1 MEKNAGYVIRE
12 SVLFDNK
19 RGFAI
24 AEHGNPKV
32 PAPFVTWQFAE
43 ENGRR
48 DYYWGHYHADEA
60 SAQKDFKD
68 RAADYKRMYKVQEVK
83 PRTIAQQ
90 MKEAAKLTGAA
101 LPRKRL
107 PPTGATDRRIA
118 MPEKYDPL
126 KSAELTTEQNYNMID
141 GILNNGPAP
150 VLPPEEKPLD
160 KVREIPPKRRSRERE
175 ER

>member
-24 AEHGNPKV
+24 AEHEHPKA

-48 DYYWGHYHADEA
+48 DYYWGHYHTDEA

-68 RAADYKRMYKVQEVK
+68 RTADYKRMYKVQEVK

-90 MKEAAKLTGAA
+90 MKEAAKLAEADRGRAA
-101 LPRKRL
+101 PKKTT
-107 PPTGATDRRIA
+107 PDRGDR
-118 MPEKYDPL
+118 
-126 KSAELTTEQNYNMID
+126 
-141 GILNNGPAP
+141 
-150 VLPPEEKPLD
+150 
-160 KVREIPPKRRSRERE
+160 
-175 ER
+175 

>member
-1 MEKNAGYVIRE
+1 MEIRPEKTACIKLFGAACGVGCIISYPTPVFAKYFPLFEGGVPWRKNAGYVIRE

-90 MKEAAKLTGAA
+90 MKEAAKLAEADRGRAA
-101 LPRKRL
+101 PKKTT
-107 PPTGATDRRIA
+107 PDRGDR
-118 MPEKYDPL
+118 
-126 KSAELTTEQNYNMID
+126 
-141 GILNNGPAP
+141 
-150 VLPPEEKPLD
+150 
-160 KVREIPPKRRSRERE
+160 
-175 ER
+175 

>member
-24 AEHGNPKV
+24 AEHENPKA

-48 DYYWGHYHADEA
+48 DYYWGHYHTDEA

-90 MKEAAKLTGAA
+90 MKEAGALA
-101 LPRKRL
+101 EASQGDPIHKKKAPNR
-107 PPTGATDRRIA
+107 GDR
-118 MPEKYDPL
+118 
-126 KSAELTTEQNYNMID
+126 
-141 GILNNGPAP
+141 
-150 VLPPEEKPLD
+150 
-160 KVREIPPKRRSRERE
+160 
-175 ER
+175 

>member
-12 SVLFDNK
+12 SVIFDNK

-24 AEHGNPKV
+24 AEHENPKV

-48 DYYWGHYHADEA
+48 DYYWGHYHTDEA

-68 RAADYKRMYKVQEVK
+68 RAADYRRMYKVQEVK

-90 MKEAAKLTGAA
+90 MKNAQKQAEEHRGQTAPK
-101 LPRKRL
+101 
-107 PPTGATDRRIA
+107 
-118 MPEKYDPL
+118 
-126 KSAELTTEQNYNMID
+126 KSA
-141 GILNNGPAP
+141 P
-150 VLPPEEKPLD
+150 
-160 KVREIPPKRRSRERE
+160 RRDER
-175 ER
+175 

>member
-48 DYYWGHYHADEA
+48 DYYWGHYHTDEA

-90 MKEAAKLTGAA
+90 MKEAGALA
-101 LPRKRL
+101 EASQSDPIHKKKA
-107 PPTGATDRRIA
+107 PDRGDR
-118 MPEKYDPL
+118 
-126 KSAELTTEQNYNMID
+126 
-141 GILNNGPAP
+141 
-150 VLPPEEKPLD
+150 
-160 KVREIPPKRRSRERE
+160 
-175 ER
+175 

>member
-24 AEHGNPKV
+24 AEHGNP
-32 PAPFVTWQFAE
+32 
-43 ENGRR
+43 NGRR
-48 DYYWGHYHADEA
+48 DYCWGHYHADEA

-90 MKEAAKLTGAA
+90 MKEAAKLAEADRGRAA
-101 LPRKRL
+101 PKKTT
-107 PPTGATDRRIA
+107 PDRGDR
-118 MPEKYDPL
+118 
-126 KSAELTTEQNYNMID
+126 
-141 GILNNGPAP
+141 
-150 VLPPEEKPLD
+150 
-160 KVREIPPKRRSRERE
+160 
-175 ER
+175 

>member
-24 AEHGNPKV
+24 AEHENPKV
-32 PAPFVTWQFAE
+32 PAPFVIWQFAE

-48 DYYWGHYHADEA
+48 DYYWGHYHTDEA

-83 PRTIAQQ
+83 PRTIVQQ
-90 MKEAAKLTGAA
+90 MKEAAKLAEADRGRAA
-101 LPRKRL
+101 PKKTT
-107 PPTGATDRRIA
+107 PDRGDR
-118 MPEKYDPL
+118 
-126 KSAELTTEQNYNMID
+126 
-141 GILNNGPAP
+141 
-150 VLPPEEKPLD
+150 
-160 KVREIPPKRRSRERE
+160 
-175 ER
+175 

>member
-24 AEHGNPKV
+24 AEHENPKV

-48 DYYWGHYHADEA
+48 DYYWGNYHADEA

-68 RAADYKRMYKVQEVK
+68 RVADYKRMYTVQAVTH
-83 PRTIAQQ
+83 RTSAQQ
-90 MKEAAKLTGAA
+90 MNEAAKMAEADRGHAA
-101 LPRKRL
+101 PKKTT
-107 PPTGATDRRIA
+107 PDRGDR
-118 MPEKYDPL
+118 
-126 KSAELTTEQNYNMID
+126 
-141 GILNNGPAP
+141 
-150 VLPPEEKPLD
+150 
-160 KVREIPPKRRSRERE
+160 
-175 ER
+175 

>member
-24 AEHGNPKV
+24 AEHENPKV

-68 RAADYKRMYKVQEVK
+68 RAADYKRMYKVQGSSH
-83 PRTIAQQ
+83 A
-90 MKEAAKLTGAA
+90 
-101 LPRKRL
+101 RL
-107 PPTGATDRRIA
+107 P
-118 MPEKYDPL
+118 
-126 KSAELTTEQNYNMID
+126 
-141 GILNNGPAP
+141 
-150 VLPPEEKPLD
+150 
-160 KVREIPPKRRSRERE
+160 SR
-175 ER
+175 